1 MSSAANK
8 KALAVMNKK
17 LKKTLP
23 KPGEIDQLINK
34 LYETN
39 YGRRVL
45 SKMNK
50 EVMKN
55 KIKVSIPIAIKMAK
69 QQAIMMTEHM
79 KLALKK

>member
-1 MSSAANK
+1 MSSAENK

>member
-8 KALAVMNKK
+8 KALADMNKK
-17 LKKTLP
+17 LKQTLP
-23 KPGEIDQLINK
+23 KPGEIDQLVNK
-34 LYETN
+34 LYETK

-50 EVMKN
+50 EVMKT
-55 KIKVSIPIAIKMAK
+55 KIKVSIPMAIKMAK